1 MRQDIREF
9 KDFQADQARLAEAQ
23 GRPRARGQLTQGD
36 LQLLIQAEVSAE
48 AMTGHPDFD
57 RFLSY
62 LQNAVVICEQKIAYL
77 QTQLNDPMVVN
88 ADEIM
93 GIKAMLTDA
102 NARKEAWQAA
112 INLPKDIM
120 ENGENAR
127 ELIVDESDA

>member
-1 MRQDIREF
+1 
-9 KDFQADQARLAEAQ
+9 
-23 GRPRARGQLTQGD
+23 
-36 LQLLIQAEVSAE
+36 
-48 AMTGHPDFD
+48 
-57 RFLSY
+57 
-62 LQNAVVICEQKIAYL
+62 
-77 QTQLNDPMVVN
+77 MVVN